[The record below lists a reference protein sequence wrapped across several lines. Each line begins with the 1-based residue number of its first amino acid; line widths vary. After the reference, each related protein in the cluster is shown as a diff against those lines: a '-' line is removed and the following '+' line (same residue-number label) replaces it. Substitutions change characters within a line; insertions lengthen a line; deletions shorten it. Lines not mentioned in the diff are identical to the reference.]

1 MTKGCV
7 EIDLVSVNDPKV
19 KLPVKA
25 YVLEKLTAPLP
36 TEKINEAHFSHL
48 KNACLADPKFFIP
61 NNIDMILGSDYFF
74 SILLPGQI
82 TCSQSN
88 LIAQNSIFGFLISG
102 KLTDSLNSNSM
113 LNLHIDGTNI
123 DNELK
128 QFWELEEIPNVKDKI
143 LTSEEQF
150 VETHFQNTYECNS
163 DGRFVVKLPFYK
175 SNSELGDSKPAAI
188 SRLLAMERKFKN
200 NPDFEKQYKEFMN
213 EYKSLGHMSLVN
225 SISHTSDKYL
235 NFLPHHA
242 VIKPSSTATKLR
254 VVFDASLSCK
264 TTNGASLNSLL
275 GVGPKLQRDIFEI
288 LLNFRIPRILFTAD
302 IEKMYRQILV
312 ADKDQKY
319 QQILWGNNSNESIR
333 TYKLKAVTYGLA
345 SASFLATRC
354 IKQIALDNKDKP
366 NLSRTLQEDIA
377 HVLSTRGFHLRKW
390 NSNSTEFLAQFSEHS
405 SHDTQVEFYKDS
417 SESSKVLGLFWNSS
431 NDTFGFQPSLEL
443 TPPLTKRRILSESSK
458 IFDPLGLLSPCTV
471 FMKIFYQKLWL
482 TKTDWDSP
490 IPQQLT
496 EDWLKFQ
503 KAFNAITYLTVPRWV
518 ILTADNTVELH
529 VFADASLAYAAVIY
543 CRQKHNG
550 KIMVQLLVSK
560 TKVASVKQVSIPRL
574 ELCGAH
580 LLSKLFKLVLRTLK
594 HYTFDVFAWTDSKI
608 VLSWLSSHPLKWN
621 TFVANRT
628 SEIMEVLPTK
638 HWRHVPS
645 KENPADIASRGI
657 YPKCLPDCKLWW
669 QGPPWL
675 RLETS
680 SWPKAESSCDE
691 ASDEVKVEEKSVSIF
706 NLFTHASNDVIHET
720 KTAEENIIRWV
731 QGFHFQEEIQSIK
744 KQISLPPKS
753 PLRSLHP
760 FIDEHGLVRVE
771 EDCKIPSFDS
781 IPSILSYFLL
791 STMLFLIKEQHIAH
805 LHAGPTFVTNSKH
818 PPQLMGNLP
827 KHRVTLERPFFSCGI
842 DYAGPVLIKCNKS
855 RGTKSTKGYIASFVC
870 LATKAVHIKAVGDLT
885 TDSFIAALRRFSARH
900 GAPRHIY
907 SDNGTNFVGAHWH
920 FIPPSSP
927 HFGGIWESG
936 IRSIKF
942 HLKRVLGET
951 ILTFEELTTLLT
963 QIEGLLNSRPL
974 SYVNDSDIE
983 CISTLT
989 PSHFLTGDVLSV
1001 PEELPSTSNHRDR
1014 WELLQNIKRGSLKKW
1029 SSEFISF
1036 LQPRKQWQDAQ
1047 LNLKEDDIVLIK
1059 EEGPPGT
1066 WPIARVLQVHP
1077 GNDGVVRVATVKT
1090 QDSLLKRPV
1099 HKLH

>member
-1 MTKGCV
+1 
-7 EIDLVSVNDPKV
+7 
-19 KLPVKA
+19 
-25 YVLEKLTAPLP
+25 
-36 TEKINEAHFSHL
+36 
-48 KNACLADPKFFIP
+48 
-61 NNIDMILGSDYFF
+61 
-74 SILLPGQI
+74 
-82 TCSQSN
+82 
-88 LIAQNSIFGFLISG
+88 
-102 KLTDSLNSNSM
+102 M
-113 LNLHIDGTNI
+113 LNLHINGTNI
-123 DNELK
+123 DNQLK
-128 QFWELEEIPNVKDKI
+128 QFWELEEIPNVKDKL

-150 VETHFQNTYECNS
+150 VETHFQNTYACNS

-213 EYKSLGHMSLVN
+213 EYESLGHMSLVN
-225 SISHTSDKYL
+225 SRSHTSKDQ

-242 VIKPSSTATKLR
+242 VIKPSSPTTKLR
-254 VVFDASLSCK
+254 VVFDASCK
-264 TTNGASLNSLL
+264 TTN
-275 GVGPKLQRDIFEI
+275 
-288 LLNFRIPRILFTAD
+288 
-302 IEKMYRQILV
+302 V
-312 ADKDQKY
+312 ADEDQKY
-319 QQILWGNNSNESIR
+319 QQILWRNNSSENIR
-333 TYKLKAVTYGLA
+333 TYKLKTVTYGLA

-354 IKQIALDNKDKP
+354 IKQIALDDKDNP
-366 NLSRTLQEDIA
+366 NLSRVLQEDIYMDDLLSGADTPNNAISICKDIA

-405 SHDTQVEFYKDS
+405 SHDARVEFSKDS
-417 SESSKVLGLFWNSS
+417 NESSKVLGLFWNSS

-496 EDWLKFQ
+496 EDWLRFQ
-503 KAFNAITYLTVPRWV
+503 KAFNAINYLTVPRWV
-518 ILTADNTVELH
+518 ILTADNIVELH
-529 VFADASLAYAAVIY
+529 GFADASSLAYAAAIY

-550 KIMVQLLVSK
+550 KIKVQLLVSK
-560 TKVASVKQVSIPRL
+560 TKVAPVKQVSIPRL

-580 LLSKLFKLVLRTLK
+580 LLSKLFKSVLRTLK
-594 HYTFDVFAWTDSKI
+594 YYTFDVFAWTDSKI
-608 VLSWLSSHPLKWN
+608 VLSWLSGHPRQWK

-628 SEIMEVLPTK
+628 SEIIEVLPTK

-657 YPKCLPDCKLWW
+657 DPKCLPDCKLWW

-691 ASDEVKVEEKSVSIF
+691 ASDEVKAEQKSVSIF
-706 NLFTHASNDVIHET
+706 NLFTHTSNDVIHGLFEHYSSLTKVIRIFAYCQRFIKNCKKIASQGSSISPSHINTTSLTFSET
-720 KTAEENIIRWV
+720 KTAEETIIRWV
-731 QGFHFQEEIQSIK
+731 QY
-744 KQISLPPKS
+744 
-753 PLRSLHP
+753 
-760 FIDEHGLVRVE
+760 EHGLVRVGGRLQNSQLRF
-771 EDCKIPSFDS
+771 KSKHPIILPSQHS
-781 IPSILSYFLL
+781 ISEL
-791 STMLFLIKEQHIAH
+791 LIKEQHIAH
-805 LHAGPTFVTNSKH
+805 LHAGPTLLAHVLRQSHWIVGSRKLINKCIRKCLKCNKFKTSTTT
-818 PPQLMGNLP
+818 PQLMGNLP

-842 DYAGPVLIKCNKS
+842 DYAGPVLIKCNKG
-855 RGTKSTKGYIASFVC
+855 RGTKSTKGYIALFVC
-870 LATKAVHIKAVGDLT
+870 LATKAVHIEAVGDLT
-885 TDSFIAALRRFSARH
+885 TDSFIAELRRFSARR

-907 SDNGTNFVGAHWH
+907 SDNGTNFVGARRKLDEIRKLWLSLPTNEAISYYLSKSSIDWH

-936 IRSIKF
+936 IRSVKF

-989 PSHFLTGDVLSV
+989 PSHFLTGDVLLSV
-1001 PEELPSTSNHRDR
+1001 PEELPSSSNHRDR
-1014 WELLQNIKRGSLKKW
+1014 WELLQNIKRGFWKKW
-1029 SSEFISF
+1029 SSEFISS
-1036 LQPRKQWQDAQ
+1036 LQPRKKWQGAQ
-1047 LNLKEDDIVLIK
+1047 PNLKEDDIVLIK

-1066 WPIARVLQVHP
+1066 WPMARVLQVHP
-1077 GNDGVVRVATVKT
+1077 GNDGLVRVATVKT
-1090 QDSLLKRPV
+1090 QDSVFKRPV
-1099 HKLH
+1099 HKLHKLPIYPN